1 MSNPQEQAEAGDCSL
16 AVRKRPGPLDLQL
29 RKLLAAGNCLNLPG
43 SLSTAKPPFSV
54 PSMLLLQDLDADAE
68 EQEGGQLHQGAR
80 AAFAEEGDEPV
91 HRAIEHSH
99 RLVGPSPK

>member
-1 MSNPQEQAEAGDCSL
+1 MSNPEEQAEAGDCGL

-29 RKLLAAGNCLNLPG
+29 RKLLAAGNCRPRPQSPFFGPERVIVPLNP
-43 SLSTAKPPFSV
+43 LS
-54 PSMLLLQDLDADAE
+54 QDLDADAE